1 MRARGAPSAS
11 AWRHGAGAK
20 SWALARVRQAADRG
34 QEHRYTGRHHR
45 RNVPR
50 SLEGGKAPAKLGRP
64 WAEAKWSE
72 SRLGCLADWLQAS
85 WQLGRGHPGRSSRSQ
100 VGSPWGCPS
109 PPLPP
114 GRERQAAHM
123 PPTACTQAPA
133 PSPSLQ
139 LLDGVLVKA
148 LPQAQYGDIWSA
160 GGGGKRELEQSAQIL
175 DHSRPPPSPRPGL
188 DAGTGE
194 RDADRPALVEVGVS
208 LSERAQ
214 HPNP

>member
-1 MRARGAPSAS
+1 MTNTSAGSSPLCPVLRDMRARGAPSAS

-34 QEHRYTGRHHR
+34 QEHRYTGCHHR

-85 WQLGRGHPGRSSRSQ
+85 WQLGRGHPGRSSRGQ

-109 PPLPP
+109 RLPCHQGGS
-114 GRERQAAHM
+114 GRQ
-123 PPTACTQAPA
+123 PTCHQLPA
-133 PSPSLQ
+133 L
-139 LLDGVLVKA
+139 K
-148 LPQAQYGDIWSA
+148 LP
-160 GGGGKRELEQSAQIL
+160 
-175 DHSRPPPSPRPGL
+175 HPPPPSSSSMESWSKLCHRHNMVTFGVQ
-188 DAGTGE
+188 GE
-194 RDADRPALVEVGVS
+194 GARGS
-208 LSERAQ
+208 
-214 HPNP
+214 